1 LRFATKQ
8 GIVRDKE
15 IVEVSGIHGIARER
29 DHRIEAWSLPSE
41 LLP

>member
-1 LRFATKQ
+1 M
-8 GIVRDKE
+8 VRDKE
-15 IVEVSGIHGIARER
+15 IVEGFGIHGIAREG

>member
-1 LRFATKQ
+1 MKQ

-15 IVEVSGIHGIARER
+15 IVEVSGIHGIAREG

-41 LLP
+41 HLP

>member
-1 LRFATKQ
+1 MKQ

-15 IVEVSGIHGIARER
+15 IVEVSGIHGIAREG

>member
-1 LRFATKQ
+1 MKQ

-15 IVEVSGIHGIARER
+15 IVEVSGIHGIAREG
-29 DHRIEAWSLPSE
+29 DYRIEAWSLPSE